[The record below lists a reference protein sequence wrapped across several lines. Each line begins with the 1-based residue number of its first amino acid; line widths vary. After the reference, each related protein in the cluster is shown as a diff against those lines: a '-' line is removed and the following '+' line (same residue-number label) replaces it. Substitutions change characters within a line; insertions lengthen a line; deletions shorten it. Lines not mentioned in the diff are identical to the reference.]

1 MSGREAGDTDELV
14 EDFVGVEALLA
25 VGSVRAT
32 VDGAAAV
39 AIVVGG
45 K

>member
-14 EDFVGVEALLA
+14 ENFVGVEALLA
-25 VGSVRAT
+25 VESVRAT
-32 VDGAAAV
+32 VDGAAEVAV
-39 AIVVGG
+39 VVVG